1 MNDLKPHGVPEDVD
15 PAEWTLRISGTVDRS
30 VRFTLDDLASY
41 SSETAADDFACA
53 ERWVAEGLSWYGVHV
68 GTLLEHSEP
77 TAESEYGLVRAMDGE
92 YACSFP
98 LARLSDSILA
108 LELDGEPLPVEH
120 GGPARLVPLDDD
132 RDCWESIKW
141 VSEIV
146 IDESPFTD
154 ADTAKQL
161 ALSRI
166 EM

>member
-1 MNDLKPHGVPEDVD
+1 MSDLETHAVPEDVD
-15 PAEWTLRISGTVDRS
+15 PADWTLRISGTVDRS
-30 VRFTLDDLASY
+30 LQLTPDDLASY
-41 SSETAADDFACA
+41 PLERATDDFACV
-53 ERWVAEGLSWYGVHV
+53 EGWVAEGLSWRGVRV
-68 GTLLEHSEP
+68 GTVLERAEP
-77 TAESEYGLVRAMDGE
+77 TVESKYGLVRAMDGE
-92 YACSFP
+92 YACSFS
-98 LARLSDSILA
+98 LERLSDAILT

-120 GGPARLVPLDDD
+120 GGPVRYVPLDAD

-146 IDESPFTD
+146 ISEVPFTD